1 MLRVDRSI
9 FLKRFNYLAC
19 KGHNSLPPDFS
30 KKQYKDMT
38 EEEKEL
44 VKFFNF
50 DPVEYDNIVLT
61 GNTNY
66 IPLQLN

>member
-1 MLRVDRSI
+1 
-9 FLKRFNYLAC
+9 
-19 KGHNSLPPDFS
+19 
-30 KKQYKDMT
+30 MT
-38 EEEKEL
+38 EEEKNL
-44 VKFFNF
+44 VKEFNF